1 MNRLRG
7 CSMLC
12 AFALVLLPTICFAQS
27 INIDFG
33 TAGTAPAS
41 SYAAA
46 GLAGA
51 WNTIGVNPPGVRA
64 PLVGLDGSPIA
75 AEIYGIGG
83 TALRIDD
90 DPATAGDDAALIDD
104 MLIGYNNPVDVCIWV
119 EDLVN
124 GQYVVLIYALTPNN
138 ASLLHRVRVD
148 DATPGP
154 IMIGGA
160 WPGAH
165 QEGLTYE
172 RFLVNVTNGY
182 IGLHSGLYGGGPFES
197 GINAIQIIASAT
209 DVDTP
214 TRTDDATPRIE
225 RIYPNPGRGAQT
237 FDLYL
242 APNAPRQ
249 ALEILDVTG
258 RLVWRQ
264 TLDAQ
269 AAGPQSIVWDGRD
282 GSGRAVS
289 PAIYF
294 VRLPG
299 AADGWRAQQK
309 IVRIE

>member
-1 MNRLRG
+1 MNLRRG
-7 CSMLC
+7 CSILYSLLT
-12 AFALVLLPTICFAQS
+12 AFLPATSLAQS

-33 TAGTAPAS
+33 SGGTAPSA

-51 WNTIGVNPPGVRA
+51 WNEIAVYPSGERA

-83 TALRIDD
+83 TALRIED
-90 DPATAGDDAALIDD
+90 DPATSGDDAALVDD

-119 EDLVN
+119 EDLPN
-124 GQYVVLIYALTPNN
+124 GQYVVLIYALTPSN

-148 DATPGP
+148 NATPGP
-154 IMIGGA
+154 TMIGGA

-165 QEGLTYE
+165 QEELTYE

-197 GINAIQIIASAT
+197 GINAIQIIANAT
-209 DVDTP
+209 GIDSP
-214 TRTDDATPRIE
+214 PSMDDATPRIE

-242 APNAPRQ
+242 APNARRE
-249 ALEILDVTG
+249 ALEIVDVTG

-264 TLDAQ
+264 PLAAL
-269 AAGPQSIVWDGRD
+269 AAGAHSIVWDGRD
-282 GSGRAVS
+282 TAGRAVS
-289 PAIYF
+289 PAVYF

-299 AADGWRAQQK
+299 AGEGWGGQQK

>member
-1 MNRLRG
+1 MKRRRG

-12 AFALVLLPTICFAQS
+12 SLVLAFLPAVSLAQS

-33 TAGTAPAS
+33 SAGTAPAS

-51 WNTIGVNPPGVRA
+51 WNTIGVYPSGVRA
-64 PLVGLDGSPIA
+64 PLVGLDGAPIA

-83 TALRIDD
+83 TALRVED
-90 DPATAGDDAALIDD
+90 DPATSGDDAALIDD
-104 MLIGYNNPVDVCIWV
+104 MLIGYNDPVDVCIWV

-148 DATPGP
+148 NATPGP
-154 IMIGGA
+154 TMIGGG
-160 WPGAH
+160 WPGSH

-242 APNAPRQ
+242 APNARRE
-249 ALEILDVTG
+249 ALEIIDVTG

-264 TLDAQ
+264 PL
-269 AAGPQSIVWDGRD
+269 AALSAGAHSIVWDGRD
-282 GSGRAVS
+282 TAGRAVS
-289 PAIYF
+289 PAVYF

-299 AADGWRAQQK
+299 VGDGWRAQQK
-309 IVRIE
+309 IVRVE